1 MPCPRKA
8 EIVSVTFWSLHPTGK
23 RLLPFSA
30 KKLHDNEYLMIAARI
45 VIAKTD
51 AQGFL
56 IIHTYLSITSKCDK
70 D

>member
-1 MPCPRKA
+1 MEKDC
-8 EIVSVTFWSLHPTGK
+8 FL
-23 RLLPFSA
+23 FSA
-30 KKLHDNEYLMIAARI
+30 KRLHDNEYLMIAARI

-56 IIHTYLSITSKCDK
+56 IIHMYLSITSKYDK